1 MAVLQT
7 QMAEIVQQNQVLRR
21 RMQEFEDALEE
32 MDHEVKEAWRAT
44 LKMVRDTR
52 CCALQSEGCAMSR
65 EGLNDPWAHRAV
77 VTARDVVGPRRVE
90 PGQDG
95 SVVSQASDGEPGTSE
110 QVTV

>member
-32 MDHEVKEAWRAT
+32 MDHEVKDAWGAT
-44 LKMVRDTR
+44 LKMIPDTR
-52 CCALQSEGCAMSR
+52 CCAIQSEAS
-65 EGLNDPWAHRAV
+65 EGLNDYWAHRAV
-77 VTARDVVGPRRVE
+77 ITARDVVGARRVE

>member
-1 MAVLQT
+1 
-7 QMAEIVQQNQVLRR
+7 MAEIVQQNQVLRR

-52 CCALQSEGCAMSR
+52 CCAIQSEAS
-65 EGLNDPWAHRAV
+65 EGLNDYWTHRAV
-77 VTARDVVGPRRVE
+77 ITARDVVSQAWRRVE